1 MQSKTNGDEEMY
13 TTLKRI
19 SWSIKAMK
27 AEGQLR
33 RMPDYL
39 LKDIGLSRGEIPY
52 AVRRRNY
59 RDLT

>member
-1 MQSKTNGDEEMY
+1 MY

-19 SWSIKAMK
+19 SRSIKAIK

-33 RMPDYL
+33 SMPDYL

-52 AVRRRNY
+52 AVRERNY
-59 RDLT
+59 RDFT